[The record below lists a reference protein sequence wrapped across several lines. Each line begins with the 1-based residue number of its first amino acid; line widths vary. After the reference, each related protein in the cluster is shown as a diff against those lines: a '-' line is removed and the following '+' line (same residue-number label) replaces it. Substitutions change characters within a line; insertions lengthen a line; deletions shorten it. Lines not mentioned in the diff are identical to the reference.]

1 MSDSTAAP
9 AVAAVAAP
17 VVPPIPPPNLPLTDA
32 AAAPV
37 AAALAPPAGTTPL
50 AWGLLLT
57 LALIWGTSFILMK
70 KGLLVFSALELGAAR
85 VSVAALLLLPSAL
98 RQVRGVERSRFK
110 WLALSGVV
118 GTLIPAFLFAY
129 AETRLASGLAGVLNA
144 LTAVFTLLVGAL
156 FFGQRLTGPRVLGIA
171 LGLVG
176 TLVLMRLGGSG
187 GAGATLGAAGNA
199 WYGLYIVAATLGYG
213 FSVNVIKK
221 HLTGLAPLTMTA
233 VMLLLIGGPA
243 LAFLLLGTGF
253 LHKLAAVP
261 GAWTAFG
268 YVALLAALST
278 ALAMVLFNRLIQQ
291 STALFAASSTYLI
304 PIVALGWG
312 VLDGE
317 AFNLWHGVGMVII
330 LLGVLIVH
338 RAR

>member
-1 MSDSTAAP
+1 MSDST
-9 AVAAVAAP
+9 
-17 VVPPIPPPNLPLTDA
+17 T
-32 AAAPV
+32 
-37 AAALAPPAGTTPL
+37 APPAAAVSPTPAQRPPSSELPRQKPVVAPGPPAATTPL
-50 AWGLLLT
+50 AWALLLV

-70 KGLLVFSALELGAAR
+70 KGLIVFSALELGATR
-85 VSVAALLLLPSAL
+85 VSVAALLLLPFAL
-98 RQVRGVERSRFK
+98 SKVKQVEKSRFK

-118 GTLIPAFLFAY
+118 GTLVPAFLFAY

-156 FFGQRLTGPRVLGIA
+156 LFGQKLTGLRVLGIG
-171 LGLVG
+171 LGLLG
-176 TLVLMRLGGSG
+176 TVVLMLLGGSG
-187 GAGATLGAAGNA
+187 GDATPSGQGNA

-213 FSVNVIKK
+213 LSVNVIKK
-221 HLTGLAPLTMTA
+221 HLTGLAPMTMTA

-243 LAFLLLGTGF
+243 LAYLLLGTGF
-253 LHKLAAVP
+253 LHKLTTVP
-261 GAWTAFG
+261 GAWAAFG
-268 YVALLAALST
+268 YIALLATMST
-278 ALAMVLFNRLIQQ
+278 AVAMVLFNRLIQQ
-291 STALFAASSTYLI
+291 STALFASSSTYLI

-317 AFNLWHGVGMVII
+317 AFNLWHAAGMVII